1 MQNTQKNMKF
11 TTKSLFN
18 FLRNENRIKFETAIP
33 ILKVKAS
40 KLLKKSMLTR

>member
-18 FLRNENRIKFETAIP
+18 FLRNENRIHFKTSTP
-33 ILKVKAS
+33 ILKVKDVEI
-40 KLLKKSMLTR
+40 TRKINVE